1 MRLKIKKE
9 VIGVEEWRVIE
20 GYENYAISNYGNV
33 KNIKTNYQL
42 KTRVNSYTGYVQIGV
57 RKDGKAKTF
66 NVHRLV
72 ALAFIQNPTNL
83 PEVNH
88 RDEDKTNNQVS
99 NLEWCDREY
108 NANYGTRN
116 ERVRKSK
123 QENPRQYTEEER
135 KAISERTSGEKHW
148 NYGGKWDEETKR
160 KNMLSQK
167 SRKPVRCVETGIVY
181 DSIKQATKALGLKD
195 SAIHDAL
202 TGRNRVKRAGGYHWE
217 VV

>member
-1 MRLKIKKE
+1 M
-9 VIGVEEWRVIE
+9 EEWRTIE
-20 GYENYAISNYGNV
+20 GYENYAVSSYGNV
-33 KNIKTNYQL
+33 KNIKTDYQL
-42 KTRVNSYTGYVQIGV
+42 KTRINKHTGYVQVDV

-72 ALAFIQNPTNL
+72 ALAFLDNPTNL

-88 RDEDKTNNQVS
+88 KDEVKTNNHVS

-108 NANYGTRN
+108 NVNYGTHN
-116 ERVRKSK
+116 ERVRQTKLA
-123 QENPRQYTEEER
+123 NPRIYTEEER
-135 KAISERTSGEKHW
+135 KAMSERRSGEKHW

-167 SRKPVRCVETGIVY
+167 TRKPVRCVETGVVY
-181 DSIKQATKALGLKD
+181 DSISQASKALGLRD
-195 SAIHDAL
+195 SAIRDAL